1 MNLRFPAAKQ
11 QAFTLMEML
20 VVVAILL
27 VLAAIA
33 FPVYFAVKSRGD
45 QATALTNMR
54 NLGGALATYVGQ
66 NDGTFPAEDSKGI
79 DSWASAAKPENR
91 GVWYNALPKI
101 LGYKAVGDYGNNARE
116 FYTKRNILFLPGA
129 TYPEADT
136 KLTAPL
142 FAIAINTKLERK
154 DPSTKEKLP
163 IKLSAVTSPTKTV
176 AFLEQGLPKEKKAM
190 AQQPKYDGSCKGSA
204 KSFVARYG
212 GKGVLTFVDG
222 HADTFEGKDILTETG
237 GFPFPQIN
245 VVWTKTPEED
255 PNK

>member
-1 MNLRFPAAKQ
+1 
-11 QAFTLMEML
+11 MEML

-33 FPVYFAVKSRGD
+33 VPVFMAVKSRAD
-45 QATALTNMR
+45 QTTALNTMR
-54 NLGGALATYVGQ
+54 QLGGALATYIGQ

-79 DSWASAAKPENR
+79 DTWASAAKADNKN
-91 GVWYNALPKI
+91 VWYNALPKI
-101 LGYKAVGDYGNNARE
+101 LGYRGVGEYGSNPRE
-116 FYTKRNILFLPGA
+116 FYTKKNILFLPGA
-129 TYPEADT
+129 GYPEADT
-136 KLTAPL
+136 KLTQPL

-154 DPSTKEKLP
+154 DPTTKEKNP
-163 IKLSAVTSPTKTV
+163 PKLSAITAPSKTV

-212 GKGVLTFVDG
+212 GKGMLTFVDG
-222 HADTFEGKDILTETG
+222 HAEAVEGKDVLTETG
-237 GFPFPQIN
+237 GFYFPQIAII
-245 VVWTKTPEED
+245 WTKTAEED